1 MRYTASNCNDSIHDL
16 QDFMK
21 TKLVLEDYA
30 ERPLISVVQKTSICQ
45 NLIDFIFSDWNV
57 IVEVHFGS
65 FKFTDNKQN

>member
-30 ERPLISVVQKTSICQ
+30 ERPLISVV
-45 NLIDFIFSDWNV
+45 
-57 IVEVHFGS
+57 
-65 FKFTDNKQN
+65 